1 MVYGTIGWIIVGCIA
16 GIIIEWFTP
25 GADVGGIVVTMLIGI
40 AGGLIGGFVA
50 THLGLENGNI
60 AKIAIATAG
69 ANVLLIIHR
78 LMTERRA

>member
-25 GADVGGIVVTMLIGI
+25 GVDVGGVVATILIGI

-50 THLGLENGNI
+50 TRVGLENGNI
-60 AKIAIATAG
+60 AMIAIATAS
-69 ANVLLIIHR
+69 ANVLLIVHR
-78 LMTERRA
+78 ALTARRA